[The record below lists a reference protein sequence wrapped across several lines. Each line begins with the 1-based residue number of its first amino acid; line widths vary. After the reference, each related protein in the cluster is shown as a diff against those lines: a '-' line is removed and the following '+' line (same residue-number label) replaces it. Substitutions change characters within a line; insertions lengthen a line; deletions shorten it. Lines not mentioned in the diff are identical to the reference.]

1 MTQSKS
7 SFEIWNQ
14 WKVSHFFAFIDMCMA
29 LKCLIKRVRHF
40 KSSKIIQWGKS
51 TLFSRHVERRLI
63 CIQLLCDYL
72 PTHMI
77 EGDLETCPIWE
88 FAWEFHQHAD
98 CENCNY
104 SVSPNLTSPA
114 RWQRWRKVC
123 LNGGC
128 GKWGPLT
135 ACHLPHHLE
144 TFAILSFN

>member
-1 MTQSKS
+1 MHIPLQCLSK
-7 SFEIWNQ
+7 W
-14 WKVSHFFAFIDMCMA
+14 
-29 LKCLIKRVRHF
+29 VRHL

-114 RWQRWRKVC
+114 RLKKGLPKRWWLRKV
-123 LNGGC
+123 
-128 GKWGPLT
+128 GPVT
-135 ACHLPHHLE
+135 ACHLPYHLE